1 MNAPTKFWNVTT
13 AFVIVLI
20 CAIVIATVKV
30 AGSIPYTNGSN
41 PNQNTITVN
50 GTGNAYAIPNIATFS
65 FTVSDTEK
73 TVVDAQTKTTAAEK
87 STLAVVRAA
96 GVADKDIQTQY
107 YSISPQYQY
116 QNAVCPEPAVYNSS
130 VSSATAG
137 SASVSNGVMV
147 PSIVTAPST
156 ATAIYCPSGKSV
168 LTGYQVSESISV
180 KLRDLSK
187 AGSLLA
193 SLGSA
198 GVSNLNGPS
207 FDVDNP
213 DSVNAQA
220 RSTAITDAQSKAK
233 ELAKELGVSLVRITS
248 FSENNGSYPQ
258 PIMYAMS
265 AGTGSTKAAAPEIAT
280 GQQEVSDNVT
290 ITYEIR

>member
-107 YSISPQYQY
+107 
-116 QNAVCPEPAVYNSS
+116 
-130 VSSATAG
+130 
-137 SASVSNGVMV
+137 
-147 PSIVTAPST
+147 
-156 ATAIYCPSGKSV
+156 
-168 LTGYQVSESISV
+168 
-180 KLRDLSK
+180 
-187 AGSLLA
+187 
-193 SLGSA
+193 
-198 GVSNLNGPS
+198 
-207 FDVDNP
+207 
-213 DSVNAQA
+213 
-220 RSTAITDAQSKAK
+220 
-233 ELAKELGVSLVRITS
+233 
-248 FSENNGSYPQ
+248 
-258 PIMYAMS
+258 
-265 AGTGSTKAAAPEIAT
+265 
-280 GQQEVSDNVT
+280 
-290 ITYEIR
+290 